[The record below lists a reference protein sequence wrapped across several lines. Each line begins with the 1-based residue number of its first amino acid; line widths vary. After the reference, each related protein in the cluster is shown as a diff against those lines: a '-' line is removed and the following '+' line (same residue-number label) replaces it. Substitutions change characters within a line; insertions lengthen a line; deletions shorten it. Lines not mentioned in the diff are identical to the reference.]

1 MWWMAIQ
8 AAVAYSE
15 KDKADA
21 AAKEEM
27 GLRKVEAR
35 LTNETR
41 VMANVREHA
50 IGSLSRWVQSVNNNL
65 ALRAGGKAL
74 EANTVNARKAKDYR
88 TERRFSS
95 SLSEAEALGAA
106 SAAKGASGLNGSVVD
121 MVAGTVALRSSIVN
135 EQLRKQG
142 ISEDDASAQRAG
154 MIMSQ
159 MVNGLDNSIIYPNRD
174 NNVNVAQEVKS
185 PSAISTY
192 APLLA
197 SAANLVSDFRFSSQ
211 DTSPLTSEQQGYFD
225 GNSNIPNSG
234 LGEDDPFSLWV
245 SN

>member
-1 MWWMAIQ
+1 MWWLIQ
-8 AAVAYSE
+8 AGASYLQNN
-15 KDKADA
+15 DA
-21 AAKEEM
+21 KNEAKKENA
-27 GLRKVEAR
+27 LRQNEAK

-41 VMANVREHA
+41 VAANVREHA
-50 IGSLSRWVQSVNNNL
+50 IGSLNRWVQSVNNNL
-65 ALRAGGKAL
+65 ALKAGGKAL
-74 EANTVNARKAKDYR
+74 EANTVNSRKAQDYR

-106 SAAKGASGLNGSVVD
+106 SAARGSSGLNGGVVD

-142 ISEDDASAQRAG
+142 VSEDDAAAQRAG

-197 SAANLVSDFRFSSQ
+197 SAAKLGSDFRFSRQ
-211 DTSPLTSEQQGYFD
+211 DTSPLTSDQQGYFD
-225 GNSNIPNSG
+225 GNSNLPNSG
-234 LGEDDPFSLWV
+234 LGGDDPFSLWV

>member
-1 MWWMAIQ
+1 MGWLAVQ
-8 AAVAYSE
+8 AAAGQE
-15 KDKADA
+15 QQADA
-21 AAKEEM
+21 KRAVGVENA
-27 GLRKVEAR
+27 LRQLETK

-41 VMANVREHA
+41 TMANVREHA
-50 IGSLSRWVQSVNNNL
+50 IGSLNRWVQSVNNNL

-74 EANTVNARKAKDYR
+74 EANTVNARRAKDYR
-88 TERRFSS
+88 AERRFSS

-106 SAAKGASGLNGSVVD
+106 SAARGASGLNGNVVD
-121 MVAGTVALRSSIVN
+121 MVAGTMALRSSIVN

-185 PSAISTY
+185 PSAMSTY

-197 SAANLVSDFRFSSQ
+197 SAAKLGSDFRFSRQ
-211 DTSPLTSEQQGYFD
+211 DTSPLTSNQQGYFD
-225 GNSNIPNSG
+225 GNSNLLNSG

>member
-1 MWWMAIQ
+1 MWWLAIQ
-8 AAVAYSE
+8 AAASYLQNN
-15 KDKADA
+15 DA
-21 AAKEEM
+21 KNEAKKENA
-27 GLRKVEAR
+27 LRQNEAK

-50 IGSLSRWVQSVNNNL
+50 IGSLNRWVQSVNNNL
-65 ALRAGGKAL
+65 ALKAGGKAL

-88 TERRFSS
+88 TERRVSS

-106 SAAKGASGLNGSVVD
+106 SAARGASGLNGGVVD
-121 MVAGTVALRSSIVN
+121 MVAGTVALRSSIVS

-142 ISEDDASAQRAG
+142 ISEDDAAGQRAG

-174 NNVNVAQEVKS
+174 NNVNVAQEAKA
-185 PSAISTY
+185 PSALSVY

-197 SAANLVSDFRFSSQ
+197 SAAKLGSGFKFSG
-211 DTSPLTSEQQGYFD
+211 DNNAPLTDQQQGYFD
-225 GNSNIPNSG
+225 GNSNLPNSG
-234 LGEDDPFSLWV
+234 MGQDDPFSLWV
-245 SN
+245 SD